1 MVSGSEFFATIDDLR
16 ARLSPGDAGTLTSD
30 GAIYRAQTLIF
41 DASSLIRYRCP
52 GWEAAP
58 RLVLTSVVCRIV
70 IRALRQR
77 PAGIASDAS
86 QFSQTTG
93 PFSQSVQW
101 SSPSGE
107 VFLTR
112 QDRDDIN
119 GVSGA
124 FFGCADTLF
133 GGVA

>member
-1 MVSGSEFFATIDDLR
+1 MSGSEIFATVDELR
-16 ARLSPGDAGTLTSD
+16 ARLSPGDAGLLTGD
-30 GAIYRAQTLIF
+30 GATIRAQLLLS
-41 DASSLIRYRCP
+41 DASSLIRHRCP

-58 RLVLTSVVCRIV
+58 WPVLASVVCRIV

-119 GVSGA
+119 GASGA

>member
-1 MVSGSEFFATIDDLR
+1 MSGSEIFATVDDLR
-16 ARLSPGDAGTLTSD
+16 ARLSPGDADLLTSD

-41 DASSLIRYRCP
+41 DASSLIQHRCP
-52 GWEAAP
+52 GWEVAP
-58 RLVLTSVVCRIV
+58 LLVLTSVVCRIV

-119 GVSGA
+119 GASGA
-124 FFGCADTLF
+124 FFGCADTVF

>member
-1 MVSGSEFFATIDDLR
+1 MSESEIFATVDDLR
-16 ARLSPGDAGTLTSD
+16 ARLSPGDADLLTGD
-30 GAIYRAQTLIF
+30 GATHRAQMLIF

-52 GWEAAP
+52 GWESAP
-58 RLVLTSVVCRIV
+58 RLVLTTVVCRIV

-119 GVSGA
+119 GASGA

>member
-1 MVSGSEFFATIDDLR
+1 MSESEIFATVDDLR
-16 ARLSPGDAGTLTSD
+16 ARLSPGDAGLLTGD

-41 DASSLIRYRCP
+41 DASSLIQHRCP
-52 GWEAAP
+52 GWEVAP

-119 GVSGA
+119 GASGS

>member
-1 MVSGSEFFATIDDLR
+1 MAESDIFATVNELR
-16 ARLSPGDAGTLTSD
+16 ARLSPGDAGLLTGD
-30 GAIYRAQTLIF
+30 GASARAQTLLS

-58 RLVLTSVVCRIV
+58 RLVLTTVVCRIV

-119 GVSGA
+119 GASGA
-124 FFGCADTLF
+124 FFGCADTVF

>member
-1 MVSGSEFFATIDDLR
+1 MSESEIFATIDDLR
-16 ARLSPGDAGTLTSD
+16 ARLSPGDADLLTSD

-41 DASSLIRYRCP
+41 DTSSLIRYRCP

-119 GVSGA
+119 GASGA
-124 FFGCADTLF
+124 FFGCADTVF

>member
-1 MVSGSEFFATIDDLR
+1 MSEFEIFATVDELR
-16 ARLSPGDAGTLTSD
+16 ARLSPGDAGLLTSD
-30 GAIYRAQTLIF
+30 CAEERAQILLF
-41 DASSLIRYRCP
+41 DASSLIQHRCP

-58 RLVLTSVVCRIV
+58 RLVLTAVVCRIV

-77 PAGIASDAS
+77 PTGIASDAS
-86 QFSQTTG
+86 QFTQTTG

-119 GVSGA
+119 GASGA
-124 FFGCADTLF
+124 FFGCADTVF
-133 GGVA
+133 GGAS

>member
-1 MVSGSEFFATIDDLR
+1 MSGSEIFATVDDLR
-16 ARLSPGDAGTLTSD
+16 ARLSPGDADLLTSD

-41 DASSLIRYRCP
+41 DASSLIRHRCP

-58 RLVLTSVVCRIV
+58 RLALTSVVCRIV

-119 GVSGA
+119 GASGA

-133 GGVA
+133 GGAA

>member
-1 MVSGSEFFATIDDLR
+1 MSGSEIFATVNDLR
-16 ARLSPGDAGTLTSD
+16 ARLSPGDAGLLTGD
-30 GAIYRAQTLIF
+30 GATHRAQTLIF
-41 DASSLIRYRCP
+41 DASSLIQHRCP
-52 GWEAAP
+52 GWEVAP

-119 GVSGA
+119 GASGS

>member
-1 MVSGSEFFATIDDLR
+1 MSEFEIFATIDELR
-16 ARLSPGDAGTLTSD
+16 ARLSPGDAGLLTGD
-30 GAIYRAQTLIF
+30 GADERAQTLLF
-41 DASSLIRYRCP
+41 DASSLIQHRCP
-52 GWEAAP
+52 GWESAP
-58 RLVLTSVVCRIV
+58 RLVLTAVVCRIV

-77 PAGIASDAS
+77 PPGIASDAS

-119 GVSGA
+119 GASGA
-124 FFGCADTLF
+124 FFGCADTVF
-133 GGVA
+133 GGVV

>member
-1 MVSGSEFFATIDDLR
+1 MSEFEIFATVDELR
-16 ARLSPGDAGTLTSD
+16 ARLSPGDAGLLTGD
-30 GAIYRAQTLIF
+30 GAAERAQTLLF
-41 DASSLIRYRCP
+41 DASSLIQHRCP

-58 RLVLTSVVCRIV
+58 RLVLTAVVCRIV
-70 IRALRQR
+70 LRALRQR

-93 PFSQSVQW
+93 PFSQSIQW

-119 GVSGA
+119 GASGA
-124 FFGCADTLF
+124 FFGCADTVF

>member
-1 MVSGSEFFATIDDLR
+1 MSESEIFATVDDLR
-16 ARLSPGDAGTLTSD
+16 ARLSPGDADLLTSD

-41 DASSLIRYRCP
+41 DASSLIQHRCP

-119 GVSGA
+119 GASGS

>member
-1 MVSGSEFFATIDDLR
+1 MSESEIFATVDELR
-16 ARLSPGDAGTLTSD
+16 ARLSPGDAGLLTGD
-30 GAIYRAQTLIF
+30 GATIRAQLLLS

-58 RLVLTSVVCRIV
+58 RLVLTAVVCRIV
-70 IRALRQR
+70 VRALRQR
-77 PAGIASDAS
+77 PAGIAGDVS

-119 GVSGA
+119 GASGA
-124 FFGCADTLF
+124 FFGCADTVF